1 MQQNCIKQI
10 YTKMKKKSIP
20 MLDILEIWSASLYM
34 IHCLAFP
41 LLTFIPLEFLKIKI
55 RKTHPFNT

>member
-1 MQQNCIKQI
+1 
-10 YTKMKKKSIP
+10 